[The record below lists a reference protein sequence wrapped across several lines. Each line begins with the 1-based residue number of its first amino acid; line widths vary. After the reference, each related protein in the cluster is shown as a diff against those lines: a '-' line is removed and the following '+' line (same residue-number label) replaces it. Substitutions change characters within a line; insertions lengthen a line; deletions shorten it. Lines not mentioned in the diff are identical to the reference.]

1 MKTKNNGTTAAK
13 VDNNESNRVNNIA
26 MPAGEC
32 GDLCYDYFG
41 KSSVIVFGNT
51 DDHAAQLEAIG
62 GKYSDRL
69 KYSPLQNGRKWTE
82 KQGRTA
88 GYYFTTEGAKREAI
102 QYVQRVNH
110 AIFDRYEQSTEGG
123 EYLRQKPADFK
134 EGDRVRTIHGL
145 GTVTA
150 NEPQYNKA
158 VSVCVKLD
166 KFTYNYGWKGM
177 PQTFIECRC
186 DEITRYTEAAKS
198 ETADERKAIMKT
210 YDIDVHFDASIR
222 MHGIIAESEEQA
234 REIARQRAKEMNLFA
249 AAVECE
255 DAGEKVA
262 ESHELTAEE
271 LRREEREQ
279 VQELVPWLLE
289 QVTPTEWHDCAEGYP
304 FIWTDYQ
311 SEDAT
316 EWERRLIADIANGT
330 HPETAL
336 YNRYA
341 RMAARQKWEEF
352 ADGQRRDWDE
362 AWAAAQRDP
371 EGTRVIIETPE
382 ADPSAPRNAFGRYYM
397 VDGSEREECY
407 IEYAGQWVVTRV
419 DTVTSPFEVQRPNWC
434 SAQGYADSSKQLCC
448 RSSHPANVT
457 RWAYAMI
464 NAGRVLDIYNDG
476 Y

>member
-1 MKTKNNGTTAAK
+1 
-13 VDNNESNRVNNIA
+13 
-26 MPAGEC
+26 
-32 GDLCYDYFG
+32 
-41 KSSVIVFGNT
+41 
-51 DDHAAQLEAIG
+51 
-62 GKYSDRL
+62 
-69 KYSPLQNGRKWTE
+69 
-82 KQGRTA
+82 
-88 GYYFTTEGAKREAI
+88 
-102 QYVQRVNH
+102 
-110 AIFDRYEQSTEGG
+110 
-123 EYLRQKPADFK
+123 
-134 EGDRVRTIHGL
+134 
-145 GTVTA
+145 
-150 NEPQYNKA
+150 
-158 VSVCVKLD
+158 
-166 KFTYNYGWKGM
+166 
-177 PQTFIECRC
+177 
-186 DEITRYTEAAKS
+186 
-198 ETADERKAIMKT
+198 MKT

-234 REIARQRAKEMNLFA
+234 RDIARRTAKEMNLFA
-249 AAVECE
+249 AAVERE

-262 ESHELTAEE
+262 ECRELTAEE
-271 LRREEREQ
+271 IRREEREQ

-289 QVTPTEWHDCAEGYP
+289 QQTPTEWHYYANGGAFD
-304 FIWTDYQ
+304 WTCYQ
-311 SEDAT
+311 SEDT
-316 EWERRLIADIANGT
+316 TQWERRLIAAIADGT

-382 ADPSAPRNAFGRYYM
+382 EDPSAPRNAFGRYYM

-434 SAQGYADSSKQLCC
+434 SAQGYADSSKQICC

-464 NAGRVLDIYNDG
+464 AAGRVLDIYNDG

>member
-1 MKTKNNGTTAAK
+1 
-13 VDNNESNRVNNIA
+13 
-26 MPAGEC
+26 
-32 GDLCYDYFG
+32 
-41 KSSVIVFGNT
+41 
-51 DDHAAQLEAIG
+51 
-62 GKYSDRL
+62 
-69 KYSPLQNGRKWTE
+69 
-82 KQGRTA
+82 
-88 GYYFTTEGAKREAI
+88 
-102 QYVQRVNH
+102 
-110 AIFDRYEQSTEGG
+110 
-123 EYLRQKPADFK
+123 
-134 EGDRVRTIHGL
+134 
-145 GTVTA
+145 
-150 NEPQYNKA
+150 
-158 VSVCVKLD
+158 
-166 KFTYNYGWKGM
+166 
-177 PQTFIECRC
+177 
-186 DEITRYTEAAKS
+186 
-198 ETADERKAIMKT
+198 MKT
-210 YDIDVHFDASIR
+210 YDINVHFDASIT
-222 MHGIIAESEEQA
+222 MHGIIAETEQEA
-234 REIARQRAKEMNLFA
+234 REIARQRAKEMNLFCA
-249 AAVECE
+249 AIERQ
-255 DAGEKVA
+255 DAGEEVA

-289 QVTPTEWHDCAEGYP
+289 QVTPTEWHYYAHGGAFD
-304 FIWTDYQ
+304 WTCYQ

-316 EWERRLIADIANGT
+316 QWERRLFAAIADGT

-382 ADPSAPRNAFGRYYM
+382 EDPSAPRNAFGRYYM

-434 SAQGYADSSKQLCC
+434 SAQGYADSSKQICC

-464 NAGRVLDIYNDG
+464 AAGRVLDIYNDG